1 MDPES
6 MPAGTGLESAV
17 SNEVATPGPGRA
29 RRRPIAWIAAL
40 IGVAVLP
47 LVIAGGL
54 TVAGNGPPDPSGARV
69 IDARTLEADYGV
81 RFDMVAVT
89 ASGGLVDLR
98 FTVVD
103 EAKAKG
109 LFHDTATSPALFVEG
124 RGAVLRTRKGMNHT
138 LSLLTGGRY
147 FVLFSNAGG
156 VVQPGTQV
164 SVVIDN
170 IRLEPITAKS

>member
-6 MPAGTGLESAV
+6 MSAGTGPESAGWI
-17 SNEVATPGPGRA
+17 EPATPSPVR
-29 RRRPIAWIAAL
+29 RRRPVAWIAAL
-40 IGVAVLP
+40 VSLVILP

-54 TVAGNGPPDPSGARV
+54 TLAGSGLPDPSGARV
-69 IDARTLEADYGV
+69 IDAQTLEADYGV

-109 LFHDTATSPALFVEG
+109 LFHDLATSPALYVEG
-124 RGAVLRTRKGMNHT
+124 NGAVLRTRKGMSHH

-156 VVQPGTQV
+156 VVQAGTQV